1 MRIPD
6 AIKTD
11 SLAAETSEEEIAT
24 VSRVLADAIA
34 ALVEFRTQ
42 EGNRLHSF
50 FKEKIACI
58 QELLNQ
64 VQQYEAERVAKIKGR
79 IEDSLAKLESIEFDH
94 NRFEQEMIFYIE
106 KLDINEEKL
115 RLQNHLDYFLATLEN
130 GHGQGKKLGF
140 ISQEMGREI
149 NTLGSKA
156 NQADLQKLV
165 VMMKDHLEQIKEQVL
180 NVM

>member
-1 MRIPD
+1 MNGYNMKTIEERAWEKYPKV
-6 AIKTD
+6 IKHHN
-11 SLAAETSEEEIAT
+11 LAQI
-24 VSRVLADAIA
+24 
-34 ALVEFRTQ
+34 
-42 EGNRLHSF
+42 
-50 FKEKIACI
+50 
-58 QELLNQ
+58 
-64 VQQYEAERVAKIKGR
+64 
-79 IEDSLAKLESIEFDH
+79 
-94 NRFEQEMIFYIE
+94 
-106 KLDINEEKL
+106 DINEEKL